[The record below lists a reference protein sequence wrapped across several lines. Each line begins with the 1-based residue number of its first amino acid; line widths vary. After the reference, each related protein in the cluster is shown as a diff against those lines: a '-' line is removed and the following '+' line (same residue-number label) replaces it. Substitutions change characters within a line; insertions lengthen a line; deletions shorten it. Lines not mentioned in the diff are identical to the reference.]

1 MALVTNITDTIA
13 IPGEDT
19 KVVIRKLS
27 HTQLK
32 EAAKA
37 RQSEGIGYLRELGAE
52 LLKALR
58 EADTDKLKKLQ
69 EVQEADINNYDRDTL
84 LRYGVVSW
92 TYEIPPISITRE
104 SMGNGLDQLD
114 EPTAKFLA
122 EQIFAFSRPET
133 KAEIK
138 NGLSASIT
146 S

>member
-1 MALVTNITDTIA
+1 MALVTNVTNTVQV
-13 IPGEDT
+13 PNEDT
-19 KVVIRKLS
+19 TVVIRKLS

-37 RQSEGIGYLRELGAE
+37 KQTEGIGYLKELGGE

-58 EADTDKLKKLQ
+58 EADSDKIKKLQ
-69 EVQEADINNYDRDTL
+69 EIQEADINNYDRDTL

-92 TYEIPPISITRE
+92 TYEIPPISVSKE
-104 SMGNGLDQLD
+104 GVGNGLDQLD

-122 EQIFAFSRPET
+122 EQIFEFSRPET